1 MNDRKEMN
9 LAGLSPSGQQRR
21 EQILALAV
29 REAGIMRRR
38 RAARRA
44 AGAVMVLAVAA
55 GAWLIAANHHS
66 AQCPTVRAHVPPPPA
81 EHLKQVASGVV
92 IPPQPPPPPP
102 PIAPK
107 QTSTQIV
114 IDRIPTD
121 PTLSRQLA
129 LPRQP
134 QVRYERLS
142 DDALLRTLADAG
154 QQASLRYVGGKAS
167 VTWRQRTH

>member
-1 MNDRKEMN
+1 MNDRDDTNPPE
-9 LAGLSPSGQQRR
+9 LSASGEQRR

-38 RAARRA
+38 RAVRRA

-55 GAWLIAANHHS
+55 GAWLFAANHS
-66 AQCPTVRAHVPPPPA
+66 AQRPAVRAHVPPPPA
-81 EHLKQVASGVV
+81 EHPKLVASRVN
-92 IPPQPPPPPP
+92 PQPP

-107 QTSTQIV
+107 QSSTQIV

-121 PTLSRQLA
+121 PTLSQQLA

-134 QVRYERLS
+134 QVRFERLS

-154 QQASLRYVGGKAS
+154 QQASLTYVGGKAL
-167 VTWRQRTH
+167 VKYRQRTR